1 MMMVVEVGIRMGYQ
15 VKKVVVS
22 VFSEAE
28 CDAEDV
34 EL

>member
-22 VFSEAE
+22 TSQKLNVKMWS
-28 CDAEDV
+28 V
-34 EL
+34 